1 MDGAAYWC
9 EGRDEGACRLRT
21 LSLGGAGIDGRCA
34 LSQGTVASVTLSFG
48 GILVEA
54 VTAEVVWVGIGQ
66 LGLQFHQLTH
76 EQQARIEEILIEAAE
91 KPTG

>member
-1 MDGAAYWC
+1 MPDAVPLP
-9 EGRDEGACRLRT
+9 EGA
-21 LSLGGAGIDGRCA
+21 
-34 LSQGTVASVTLSFG
+34 VASVTLSFG

-54 VTAEVVWVGIGQ
+54 VTAEVVWVRIGQ
-66 LGLQFHQLTH
+66 LGLKFHRLTQ